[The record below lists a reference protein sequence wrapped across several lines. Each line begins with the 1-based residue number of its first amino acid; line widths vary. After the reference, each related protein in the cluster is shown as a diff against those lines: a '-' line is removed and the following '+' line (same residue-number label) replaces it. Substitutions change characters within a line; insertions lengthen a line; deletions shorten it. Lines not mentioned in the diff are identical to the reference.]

1 MDCSTLLGGVSR
13 EDRVKDLHYIQ
24 QNCVPFLF
32 TSFRLLFD
40 METTSVDI
48 EHEIFKNSKS
58 DVGYKNTML
67 RKVIVLLLLCSLE
80 KSFLTIH
87 SPPFSR
93 FLFD

>member
-1 MDCSTLLGGVSR
+1 
-13 EDRVKDLHYIQ
+13 
-24 QNCVPFLF
+24 
-32 TSFRLLFD
+32 

-67 RKVIVLLLLCSLE
+67 RKVVVLLLLCSLE

>member
-1 MDCSTLLGGVSR
+1 
-13 EDRVKDLHYIQ
+13 
-24 QNCVPFLF
+24 
-32 TSFRLLFD
+32 

-87 SPPFSR
+87 SPPFLGFYSIEAIWSNPVCTDVVTWILHLILCFQVIHSR
-93 FLFD
+93 VILKYLT

>member
-24 QNCVPFLF
+24 YNCVPFLF

-58 DVGYKNTML
+58 EVGYKNTML
-67 RKVIVLLLLCSLE
+67 RKVIVLPLLCSLE
-80 KSFLTIH
+80 KSF
-87 SPPFSR
+87 
-93 FLFD
+93 

>member
-1 MDCSTLLGGVSR
+1 
-13 EDRVKDLHYIQ
+13 
-24 QNCVPFLF
+24 
-32 TSFRLLFD
+32 

-58 DVGYKNTML
+58 DVGYKNIML
-67 RKVIVLLLLCSLE
+67 RKVVVLLLLCSLE

>member
-1 MDCSTLLGGVSR
+1 
-13 EDRVKDLHYIQ
+13 
-24 QNCVPFLF
+24 
-32 TSFRLLFD
+32 

-67 RKVIVLLLLCSLE
+67 RKVVVLLLLCSLE

-93 FLFD
+93 FLFDRSELK

>member
-1 MDCSTLLGGVSR
+1 
-13 EDRVKDLHYIQ
+13 
-24 QNCVPFLF
+24 
-32 TSFRLLFD
+32 

-67 RKVIVLLLLCSLE
+67 RKVIVLLLCSLE

-87 SPPFSR
+87 SPPFLGFYSIEAI
-93 FLFD
+93 